1 MEQQDYKN
9 EIRDTRCGALGSSD
23 GKLILQ
29 VAESGVIPKSAYKRL
44 AVCKGLIEQEEI
56 PYTAAVC
63 AGDELE
69 MLVFE
74 HLKANDDRYQSNPCW
89 VSKKYSRKNV
99 KLLTHPDIV
108 LQDDEN
114 KVLNVYE
121 VKCTK
126 FAFEQTKDTYKAQ
139 LIIHWVIAN
148 EIAKEL
154 GGYKVRLSLVHYSTE
169 GMNLEEGFE
178 FDPSRLTVKQ
188 LRNMEKLSKSYRIA
202 EAMGLIDTFLEN
214 FNEYYDGDEIPYE
227 LLPAN
232 VQGQFDDITTL
243 LTEIKEHEVKVDEFK
258 KKLCKFMQEKNIKSI
273 KNDTWNI
280 TLVGA
285 SETVSFDSKK
295 YLADLAAE
303 HPRIEKALRKKY
315 EKLTA
320 KGAYVK
326 ITIKT
331 KKDEDK

>member
-1 MEQQDYKN
+1 MENYKDQ
-9 EIRDTRCGALGSSD
+9 IRNTRCGALGSSD

-29 VAESGVIPKSAYKRL
+29 VAESGIIQKSAYKRL
-44 AVCKGLIEQEEI
+44 AVCKGLIEQEDI
-56 PYTAAVC
+56 PYTAAVR

-126 FAFEQTKDTYKAQ
+126 FTFEQTKDIYKAQ

-169 GMNLEEGFE
+169 GMDLEDGFE

-202 EAMGLIDTFLEN
+202 EAMDIIDAFLEN
-214 FNEYYDGDEIPYE
+214 FNEYYEDEVDGN
-227 LLPAN
+227 LLPEKVKAE
-232 VQGQFDDITTL
+232 FDQITTF
-243 LTEIKEHEVKVDEFK
+243 LTEIKEREKKVEDFK
-258 KKLCKFMQEKNIKSI
+258 KKLTEFMVCKGIKGI
-273 KNDTWNI
+273 KNDAWAI
-280 TLVGA
+280 TLVNE
-285 SETVSFDSKK
+285 SESVSVDYKAIFANEIEAKK
-295 YLADLAAE
+295 
-303 HPRIEKALRKKY
+303 PRVANKLRKQYKKVTKRKSY
-315 EKLTA
+315 
-320 KGAYVK
+320 
-326 ITIKT
+326 ITIKVR
-331 KKDEDK
+331 DKNNE

>member
-1 MEQQDYKN
+1 MEELFDYKN
-9 EIRDTRCGALGSSD
+9 EIRSSRCGALGSSD

-44 AVCKGLIEQEEI
+44 AVCKGLIEQEDI
-56 PYTAAVC
+56 PYTAAVR

-69 MLVFE
+69 MRVFE
-74 HLKANDDRYQSNPCW
+74 HLKAKDDRYQSNPCW
-89 VSKKYSRKNV
+89 VSKRYSRKNV

-126 FAFEQTKDTYKAQ
+126 FTFEQTRDTYKAQ

-154 GGYKVRLSLVHYSTE
+154 GGYKVKLSLVHYSTE

-188 LRNMEKLSKSYRIA
+188 LRNIEKEANTYRLSD
-202 EAMGLIDTFLEN
+202 AMDIVNDFLEN
-214 FNEYYDGDEIPYE
+214 FNEYYEGDEIESEY
-227 LLPAN
+227 LPEK
-232 VQGQFDDITTL
+232 VKQEFDTITTIL
-243 LTEIKEHEVKVDEFK
+243 AEIKEREAKVEEFK
-258 KKLCKFMQEKNIKSI
+258 ARLYDFMLDKNIKGIRSEEWSI
-273 KNDTWNI
+273 TRVD
-280 TLVGA
+280 A
-285 SETVSFDSKK
+285 SESRSFDGKK
-295 YLADLAAE
+295 YLADLKAL
-303 HPRIEKALRKKY
+303 HPRNAKKIEEKY
-315 EKLTA
+315 TKTVA
-320 KGAYVK
+320 RGGYVK
-326 ITIKT
+326 ILVR
-331 KKDEDK
+331 KDNKS

>member
-9 EIRDTRCGALGSSD
+9 QIRSSRCGALGSSD
-23 GKLILQ
+23 GKLIIS
-29 VAESGVIPKSAYKRL
+29 VAESGIIQKSAYKRL
-44 AVCKGLIEQEEI
+44 AVCKGLIEQEDI
-56 PYTAAVC
+56 PYTAAVR

-114 KVLNVYE
+114 KILNVYE

-126 FAFEQTKDTYKAQ
+126 FTFEQTKDTYKAQ
-139 LIIHWVIAN
+139 LIIHWIIAN

-169 GMNLEEGFE
+169 GMNLENGFE
-178 FDPSRLTVKQ
+178 FDPSRLAVKQ
-188 LRNMEKLSKSYRIA
+188 LRNMEKLSKSYNLT
-202 EAMGLIDTFLEN
+202 EAMDLIDAFLEN
-214 FNEYYDGDEIPYE
+214 FTDFYEQDEIDAN

-232 VQGQFDDITTL
+232 VQSQFSEVAQFL
-243 LTEIKEHEVKVDEFK
+243 REIKEREDKVAAFK
-258 KKLCKFMQEKNIKSI
+258 TKLYDF
-273 KNDTWNI
+273 
-280 TLVGA
+280 L
-285 SETVSFDSKK
+285 SERGIRKVTCDDFSFTVVAPTQQISVD
-295 YLADLAAE
+295 Y
-303 HPRIEKALRKKY
+303 KALFTQEIEAKKPRVAKQLK
-315 EKLTA
+315 EKYKKTTNK
-320 KGAYVK
+320 KGYVL
-326 ITIKT
+326 IHVNN
-331 KKDEDK
+331 DDKS

>member
-9 EIRDTRCGALGSSD
+9 EIRSSRCGALGSSD
-23 GKLILQ
+23 GKLIIS
-29 VAESGVIPKSAYKRL
+29 VAESGIIPKSAYKRL
-44 AVCKGLIEQEEI
+44 AVCKGLIEQEDI
-56 PYTAAVC
+56 PYTAAVR

-69 MLVFE
+69 MHVLE

-89 VSKKYSRKNV
+89 VSKKYSRNNV

-126 FAFEQTKDTYKAQ
+126 FTFEQTRDTYKAQ

-154 GGYKVRLSLVHYSTE
+154 GGYKVKLSLVHYSTE

-188 LRNMEKLSKSYRIA
+188 LRSIDKEARMYRLSD
-202 EAMGLIDTFLEN
+202 AMDILNNFLET
-214 FNEYYDGDEIPYE
+214 FTEYYEQEEVDAN
-227 LLPAN
+227 LLPAK
-232 VQGQFDDITTL
+232 VQTQFSEVAQFL
-243 LTEIKEHEVKVDEFK
+243 REIKEREAKIDAFKAKLYDFLSERGIKKVSCDDFSFTVVAPTQQISIDYKNLFTQEIEAK
-258 KKLCKFMQEKNIKSI
+258 K
-273 KNDTWNI
+273 
-280 TLVGA
+280 
-285 SETVSFDSKK
+285 
-295 YLADLAAE
+295 
-303 HPRIEKALRKKY
+303 PRIARRLKEKYKKTTN
-315 EKLTA
+315 K
-320 KGAYVK
+320 KGYIV
-326 ITIKT
+326 IKT
-331 KKDEDK
+331 GNNNND